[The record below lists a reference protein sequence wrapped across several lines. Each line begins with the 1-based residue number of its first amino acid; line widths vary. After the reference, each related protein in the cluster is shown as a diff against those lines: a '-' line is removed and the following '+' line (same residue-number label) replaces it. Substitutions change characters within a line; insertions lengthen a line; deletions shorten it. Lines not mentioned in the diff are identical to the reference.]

1 MRNQKIATILIPN
14 YKTPTLTKIC
24 LRLIRKYTDLSS
36 VEVIVIDNDSKDE
49 STKYLKSLKWI
60 KLIERKGIKGEGGPM
75 SHAKA
80 LDLGLRM
87 VKTNYVIS
95 FHTDTFVKDKNWLKI
110 LLDPFKEKNNLAA
123 VGSWKLENK
132 KILNNIGK
140 KFEYLFKLLIGQEI
154 NKERFD
160 KNYHY
165 LRSHCAVYKTHIVK
179 KLKTNFSDGEESPGK
194 VMHKKIIAAG
204 YNVVFLES
212 KFLSKYM
219 DHVNHATAA
228 INSHLNKRTTNK
240 FYKKFTQLT
249 NKKEIKQI
257 LEDKSLDS

>member
-1 MRNQKIATILIPN
+1 MRTQKIATILIPN

-49 STKYLKSLKWI
+49 SLNYLKKVHWI
-60 KLIERKGIKGEGGPM
+60 RLVKRKGIKGEGGPM
-75 SHAKA
+75 SHGRA
-80 LDLGLRM
+80 LDMGLRM

-110 LLDPFKEKNNLAA
+110 LLDPFKEKSNVAA

-140 KFEYLFKLLIGQEI
+140 KFEYIFKLLIGQEI

-165 LRSHCAVYKTHIVK
+165 LRSHCAVYKTDIVK
-179 KLKTNFSDGEESPGK
+179 QLKTSFSDGEESPGK
-194 VMHKKIIAAG
+194 VMYKKIIAAG

-219 DHVNHATAA
+219 EHVNHATAA
-228 INSHLNKRTTNK
+228 INSHLNKKTTNK
-240 FYKKFTQLT
+240 FYKKFTQLI
-249 NKKEIKQI
+249 NKREIKEI
-257 LEDKSLDS
+257 LEDTSLDS